1 MGTWLQ
7 TPSGLADTSAG
18 AAFVLSDVTLINMRL
33 QRLCRGCARRRA
45 CVAGS
50 GLSCVLQQA
59 VARNGGG
66 FLAVTDWL
74 IFAGLGFG

>member
-1 MGTWLQ
+1 MR
-7 TPSGLADTSAG
+7 
-18 AAFVLSDVTLINMRL
+18 SDVMQINMRL
-33 QRLCRGCARRRA
+33 QRLCRGCVCLHA

-66 FLAVTDWL
+66 FLAVTQT
-74 IFAGLGFG
+74 GLFFQASVSIEK